1 MRVNHHYYY
10 SKILRIIPII
20 IATINATIIII
31 STHLKNAYH
40 RPNEA
45 DMKVAISL
53 QLVKNA
59 KENMVSIF
67 VFNL

>member
-1 MRVNHHYYY
+1 M
-10 SKILRIIPII
+10 LRIIPII
-20 IATINATIIII
+20 IAIINATIIII
-31 STHLKNAYH
+31 STHLKNANP
-40 RPNEA
+40 RPNDA
-45 DMKVAISL
+45 DIKLVISL